1 MTSTRARRGRVE
13 WVFVAFTMLPFASP
27 WASTSALITAEGQQR
42 ILGPPA
48 APRVGS
54 TAPDV
59 AIIEYFDYNCPAC
72 KGLAPTLRT
81 LLATDHRV
89 VLVYKDWPILGP
101 VSVYAARCA
110 LAAKWQ
116 DKYQQAH
123 DALIEGPRLSQNAQV
138 DAALSRAGIDL
149 TRLKE
154 DRERHAGT
162 IDALLSHDDDEARA
176 LGLQGT
182 PGVLVGRQLLPGAV
196 DLVTLQRFVAGAR
209 HP

>member
-1 MTSTRARRGRVE
+1 MLAAATTGATTST
-13 WVFVAFTMLPFASP
+13 
-27 WASTSALITAEGQQR
+27 LITAEGQQR

-54 TAPDV
+54 TAPEV
-59 AIIEYFDYNCPAC
+59 AIVEYFDYNCPTC
-72 KGLAPTLRT
+72 KGLSSTLRA
-81 LLATDHRV
+81 LLAADPGV
-89 VLVYKDWPILGP
+89 ALIYKDWPILGP

-110 LAAKWQ
+110 LAATWQ

-123 DALIEGPRLSQNAQV
+123 DALLEGPRLSQNAQV
-138 DAALSRAGIDL
+138 DAALLRAGIDMP
-149 TRLKE
+149 RLKE

-182 PGVLVGRQLLPGAV
+182 PGVLVGRRLLSGAV
-196 DLVTLQRFVAGAR
+196 NLVTLQELVADAR
-209 HP
+209 HAEIGLRDRQ